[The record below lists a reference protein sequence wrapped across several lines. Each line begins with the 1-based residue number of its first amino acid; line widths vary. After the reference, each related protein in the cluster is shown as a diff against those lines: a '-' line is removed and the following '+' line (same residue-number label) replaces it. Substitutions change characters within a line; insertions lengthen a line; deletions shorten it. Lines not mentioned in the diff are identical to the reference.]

1 MQASRTTVRQPFAD
15 CSGVRGTGPQGDL
28 VVDVGDLVRH
38 PVCDV
43 GACRC
48 ARVGAHDHTAIV
60 LDRHDGRLQG
70 EGAGRRVSIDDESAP
85 RKGSSLAK
93 EEKSERLRFAA
104 SLFPSPSYGP
114 GREHASGPMPRR
126 RGKRRCSTY
135 PESRVLDVRAG
146 PGHVARRRRHL

>member
-1 MQASRTTVRQPFAD
+1 VR
-15 CSGVRGTGPQGDL
+15 
-28 VVDVGDLVRH
+28 
-38 PVCDV
+38 
-43 GACRC
+43 
-48 ARVGAHDHTAIV
+48 
-60 LDRHDGRLQG
+60 
-70 EGAGRRVSIDDESAP
+70 ESAP
-85 RKGSSLAK
+85 MTTPPSYSTAMMVVCRGKEPAGGSASTMSPHHGKARRWQK